1 MHLILS
7 AFGSY
12 GDVLPMIGLGATMR
26 ARGWR
31 VQVIVNPY
39 FEELVEQAGLE
50 ILPLGTAQEYL
61 ELTEHADLWH
71 PRRGLKLVLT
81 RGAAA
86 YLRAAYALVEA
97 NYRPGET
104 VLGAHGL
111 DLASRIFHDQHG
123 APLATI
129 HYAPYA
135 LATVHAT
142 PRYIGAPRFDWSP
155 KWLRAAQFWAIDR
168 WIVDPLIAPEVNA
181 LRRDL
186 GLPPVGRVFTKWN
199 NSPQRVIGLFPDWF
213 GPVQPDWPAEMR
225 LVGFPLYDGTPTAEL
240 SDDVHEFLSAGEPP
254 IVFAPGSANVQAR
267 DFFAT
272 AIDACRRLGRR
283 GVLMTKYPAQLPPSL
298 PAGVRHFSFVPFSK
312 LLPRAAA
319 LVHHGGIGTCA
330 QGLAAGLPQ
339 VVMPMAYDQLDNG
352 VRLARLGVGAVV
364 RQPRFKAARV
374 AATLG
379 GLLGSTVVQDRCR
392 GLAPRCNGPASL
404 EAACDLLA
412 ELHAGAARVAAEP
425 GAVDRSAAASRL
437 T

>member
-26 ARGWR
+26 TRGWR
-31 VQVIVNPY
+31 VQIIVNPY
-39 FEELVEQAGLE
+39 FQEVVEQADLE
-50 ILPLGTAQEYL
+50 MLPLGSAEEYR
-61 ELTEHADLWH
+61 ELMQHADLWH

-86 YLRAAYALVEA
+86 YLRAAYAHVDA
-97 NYRPGET
+97 NYREGET
-104 VLGAHGL
+104 VIAAHGL
-111 DLASRIFHDQHG
+111 DLASRIFHDKHA
-123 APLATI
+123 APLATV
-129 HYAPYA
+129 HFAPYA
-135 LATVHAT
+135 LATIHAT
-142 PRYIGAPRFDWSP
+142 PRYIGAPPMHLTP
-155 KWLRAAQFWAIDR
+155 KWVRAAQYWAVDR

-199 NSPQRVIGLFPDWF
+199 NSPMRVIGLFPDWF
-213 GPVQPDWPAEMR
+213 GPVQPDWPASMR
-225 LVGFPLYDGTPTAEL
+225 LVGFPLYDSTATEEL
-240 SDDVHEFLSAGEPP
+240 SGEVRDFLNDGEPP

-272 AIDACRRLGRR
+272 AVEGCQRLGRR
-283 GVLMTKYPAQLPPSL
+283 GLLMTKYPEQLPATLPPS
-298 PAGVRHFSFVPFSK
+298 VRSFGFVPFSK

-352 VRLARLGVGAVV
+352 LRLARLGVGAVV
-364 RQPRFKAARV
+364 RQPKFKPARV
-374 AATLG
+374 AATLA
-379 GLLGSTVVQDRCR
+379 GLLESPAVQDRCR
-392 GLAPRCNGPASL
+392 DLAARCNSPASL
-404 EAACDLLA
+404 GAACDLLGQLLRNKTNHDDTTSTTEA
-412 ELHAGAARVAAEP
+412 NEV
-425 GAVDRSAAASRL
+425 
-437 T
+437 